1 MFQKFLE
8 QTVVLL
14 QHRATPTFS
23 PPFLL
28 LQKDPLGM
36 AVALRSPWLG
46 LSPDGPGPA
55 AFPVLELTA
64 TA

>member
-14 QHRATPTFS
+14 HRRATPTFS
-23 PPFLL
+23 PPLLL

>member
-14 QHRATPTFS
+14 HRRATPTFS
-23 PPFLL
+23 PPLLL

-36 AVALRSPWLG
+36 AVALRSPW